1 MDLQTHLL
9 QIKKQYLHF
18 SLIRALRMKSGS
30 KLWRICNGPPPGEF
44 KPDSAL
50 EKFFEIKLRR
60 PIQKQRKS
68 YRPRKSE
75 KQVETLMD
83 IASDEEENDTE
94 RRDIDDDNEGEN
106 IDTTFDN
113 ALGWDD

>member
-1 MDLQTHLL
+1 MLSNDLLNAS
-9 QIKKQYLHF
+9 I
-18 SLIRALRMKSGS
+18 
-30 KLWRICNGPPPGEF
+30 RICNGPPPGEF

-50 EKFFEIKLRR
+50 EHFFETKFRR
-60 PIQKQRKS
+60 PIQKQRRA

-83 IASDEEENDTE
+83 IESDVEENETE
-94 RRDIDDDNEGEN
+94 GGDIDDNEGEA

-113 ALGWDD
+113 ALDWDDE